1 MPGPHRV
8 KKRTTV
14 KLHGLKYPYNSSF
27 AESDPISQDTLT
39 PTHTL
44 SLSAAEAR
52 NATSRRLV
60 SQEYSKLSAHDR
72 AALNDWVEEPMRN
85 NETIDD
91 MDIVDIPD
99 DMSGSMGKNES
110 ESIFHSI
117 IPPNARYRSWTER
130 THNASAAWSNQYEDL
145 ADAYLHFN
153 ASSPN
158 NREPP
163 TSVLVD
169 EEGSE
174 ETETF
179 IVEAV
184 DIFARYSEVSITH
197 SCAGGRN
204 TALCGSA
211 IDSNYVNHS
220 CFNIEQTQYLR
231 STSNRATTTAATPIM
246 IIKKRSARAIH
257 RTHLHEKRQALN
269 SKLALARRRFESEVD
284 QLGKEYHK
292 SAREIKTRAL
302 LRNKHGIVKRK
313 VNTYNAYRHMQS
325 KARKTAAAT
334 SSFAAAQ
341 ELDAVAYR
349 DADPE
354 DIAKACDKFAE
365 EKERRSGYVHKTLK
379 GRVQHSDKVIRGIDQ
394 AIKELSFSC
403 GVESLC
409 IFVNGSNRD
418 HSLLQAAYTPK
429 GLEFLEGPL
438 KRNLNNLLQDFQ
450 TFAQGG
456 TEDMAKSHR
465 ELQKQLRDQVSARLL
480 ASLQDAAAPKNS
492 IRTMKYE
499 DYEQRICQKYKVVLV
514 GWPAEL
520 GKFRSPTNIG
530 NKQLK
535 MLLDLLKDKSCRF
548 EKAPAE

>member
-1 MPGPHRV
+1 MVVQTHSHRV
-8 KKRTTV
+8 APT
-14 KLHGLKYPYNSSF
+14 SSVGVP
-27 AESDPISQDTLT
+27 ST
-39 PTHTL
+39 PTTSTTPASTSNRPNTSGVRSTSHIPSTPV
-44 SLSAAEAR
+44 SS
-52 NATSRRLV
+52 NAP
-60 SQEYSKLSAHDR
+60 A
-72 AALNDWVEEPMRN
+72 
-85 NETIDD
+85 
-91 MDIVDIPD
+91 
-99 DMSGSMGKNES
+99 
-110 ESIFHSI
+110 
-117 IPPNARYRSWTER
+117 
-130 THNASAAWSNQYEDL
+130 
-145 ADAYLHFN
+145 
-153 ASSPN
+153 
-158 NREPP
+158 
-163 TSVLVD
+163 
-169 EEGSE
+169 
-174 ETETF
+174 
-179 IVEAV
+179 
-184 DIFARYSEVSITH
+184 
-197 SCAGGRN
+197 
-204 TALCGSA
+204 
-211 IDSNYVNHS
+211 
-220 CFNIEQTQYLR
+220 
-231 STSNRATTTAATPIM
+231 TSNRATTTAATPIM

-302 LRNKHGIVKRK
+302 LRNKHGIVKR
-313 VNTYNAYRHMQS
+313 
-325 KARKTAAAT
+325 
-334 SSFAAAQ
+334 
-341 ELDAVAYR
+341 
-349 DADPE
+349 
-354 DIAKACDKFAE
+354 
-365 EKERRSGYVHKTLK
+365 
-379 GRVQHSDKVIRGIDQ
+379 KVIRGIDQ